1 MAFRRSF
8 RSGSFV
14 RRNKRKRLYKR
25 KPVVRKSMRKA
36 VRRQVTRMA
45 ETKSQVF
52 GQLVDLYQVNS
63 SLYKNENVIPVT
75 PYSGFLTIQQGVS
88 EGQRLGNKVNM
99 KSVRLR
105 LGIWPK
111 QYDATTNPNPRP
123 CMVRCWLV
131 SMKTGVG
138 ATKDYMTD
146 IVQSYFLQGTTG
158 SNAGLSGVY
167 NDLISPST
175 MIFLLFIRL
184 GHGKLVG
191 LVIGSVLLPILN
203 LPIQICLAITIFQA
217 L

>member
-1 MAFRRSF
+1 MIWHFVEVFVLVLLFAAISESGFTSANLSFASQCERR
-8 RSGSFV
+8 FV
-14 RRNKRKRLYKR
+14 
-25 KPVVRKSMRKA
+25 VKSRGWP
-36 VRRQVTRMA
+36 RQSP
-45 ETKSQVF
+45 KFS

-158 SNAGLSGVY
+158 SNAGLSGC
-167 NDLISPST
+167 I
-175 MIFLLFIRL
+175 MILYPR
-184 GHGKLVG
+184 
-191 LVIGSVLLPILN
+191 
-203 LPIQICLAITIFQA
+203 QR
-217 L
+217 

>member
-111 QYDATTNPNPRP
+111 QYDATTNPE
-123 CMVRCWLV
+123 
-131 SMKTGVG
+131 SKT
-138 ATKDYMTD
+138 
-146 IVQSYFLQGTTG
+146 L
-158 SNAGLSGVY
+158 
-167 NDLISPST
+167 
-175 MIFLLFIRL
+175 
-184 GHGKLVG
+184 H
-191 LVIGSVLLPILN
+191 GSVLVSKHEDWRWSNQRLYD
-203 LPIQICLAITIFQA
+203 
-217 L
+217 